1 MPDVKQTHPDPKNVL
16 NCDGAMQLALSE
28 LLAPY
33 GLVIQFISDAAII
46 PGSFF
51 GEREAGLIGNSLYL
65 RPDTPVH
72 SALHEACHYICMSP
86 DRRSQLDTD
95 AEGDFDEENG
105 VCYLQILLSNH
116 LANMGSDR
124 MMLDMDRWGYSFR
137 LGSAR
142 AWFDNDADDANLWL
156 QQYDIINQEQQI
168 TWQCRLID

>member
-1 MPDVKQTHPDPKNVL
+1 MPDVKQTDTAPTHVL
-16 NCDGAMQLALSE
+16 NCDAAMQLALSD
-28 LLAPY
+28 LLNPY
-33 GLVIQFISDAAII
+33 GLVIQFVSDATNI

-51 GEREAGLIGNSLYL
+51 GGREAGLIGSLLYL
-65 RPDTPVH
+65 RQDTPVH

-86 DRRSQLDTD
+86 DRRSKLDKD

-116 LANMGSDR
+116 LANVGSDR

-142 AWFDNDADDANLWL
+142 AWFEADADDADLWL
-156 QQYDIINQEQQI
+156 QHYDIINEEQQI